1 MITKE
6 MLQRFEQLN
15 LQKKKIDKQLNDMKK
30 VFNDFF
36 DQSVGENIKG
46 EFTIEEYQIQRQV
59 RKTEKFEQEK
69 TIKRLEDL
77 NMMDLIQKRPDE
89 DKIKSALNLG
99 LLKEEDIKGCLSINT
114 TKAIYVKKIE

>member
-1 MITKE
+1 MITRE

-15 LQKKKIDKQLNDMKK
+15 FEKKQIDKQLTDLKK
-30 VFNDFF
+30 TFNDYF
-36 DQSVGENIKG
+36 DITVGENLKG
-46 EFTIEEYQIQRQV
+46 EITIEDYKIQRQI

-89 DKIKSALNLG
+89 EKIVSALN
-99 LLKEEDIKGCLSINT
+99 
-114 TKAIYVKKIE
+114 